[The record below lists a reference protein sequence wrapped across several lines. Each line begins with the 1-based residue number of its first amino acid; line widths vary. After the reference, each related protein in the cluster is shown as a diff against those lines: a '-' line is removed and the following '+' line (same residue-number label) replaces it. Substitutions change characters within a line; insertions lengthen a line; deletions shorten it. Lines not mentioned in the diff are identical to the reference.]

1 MNRLAGTWKRAEVML
16 GSERTEDEVT
26 AELHR
31 LNTRVEHIHQV
42 RDKIAIGLGDAL
54 YGGELLSL

>member
-54 YGGELLSL
+54 LL